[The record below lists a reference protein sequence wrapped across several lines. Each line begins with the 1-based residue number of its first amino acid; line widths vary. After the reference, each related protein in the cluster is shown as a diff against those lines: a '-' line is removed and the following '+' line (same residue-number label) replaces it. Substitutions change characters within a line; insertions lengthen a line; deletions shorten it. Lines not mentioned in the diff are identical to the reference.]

1 VVQTQ
6 QKYLRLVFLL
16 AQQDLPVLMVRQVQP
31 VLMVLPVRQDL
42 RVLMVLPDLRVRRLD
57 SARLLQPPDLLV

>member
-16 AQQDLPVLMVRQVQP
+16 AQQDLP